1 VSVFPDTHVLGSAFA
16 ASGLCADLMRRL
28 LTEHEVP
35 FGEDLLAVASDAP
48 IPIVTPRE
56 AWGPLAGHR
65 GVTRRRQNR
74 TVPTVARKNGA

>member
-48 IPIVTPRE
+48 IPIVTPR
-56 AWGPLAGHR
+56 
-65 GVTRRRQNR
+65 RQNR

>member
-35 FGEDLLAVASDAP
+35 FGEDLLAVAS
-48 IPIVTPRE
+48 
-56 AWGPLAGHR
+56 GHR

>member
-1 VSVFPDTHVLGSAFA
+1 MSVFLDTHVLGSAFA
-16 ASGLCADLMRRL
+16 ACGLCADLMRRL

-56 AWGPLAGHR
+56 AWGRLR
-65 GVTRRRQNR
+65 G
-74 TVPTVARKNGA
+74 TVG